1 MMTSQHK
8 LFSCFFP
15 NDEATHR
22 LFCFPCAGGDVT
34 MFRDWYQYLPDTE
47 VWCANLPGR
56 GVLTSMPYP
65 DSFAGL
71 IQPFIAELS
80 NDFADRP
87 IMLLG
92 HSFGALLA
100 YALAIDMQRN
110 NVPADALLVCARRGP
125 ERKGR
130 YDFSAMSD
138 QQVLDKLIE
147 MNSIPDEL
155 MQSEELLSFY
165 LQVIIRDLVLNETI
179 VSTDQP
185 LAIPLYIYAGQQDA
199 VVSPEDIA
207 AWQTVT
213 TGTVV
218 QRDFPGDHLFIMKNR
233 EPFLDQLSLDIDEIQ
248 GIED

>member
-1 MMTSQHK
+1 MKTSQNK

-56 GVLTSMPYP
+56 GVLSSTPYP
-65 DSFAGL
+65 ENFADL
-71 IQPFIAELS
+71 IHPILAELS
-80 NDFADRP
+80 KDFTDKP

-92 HSFGALLA
+92 HSFGALVA
-100 YALAIDMQRN
+100 YALALDLQRN
-110 NVPADALLVCARRGP
+110 NEPVEALLVCARRGP

-138 QQVLDKLIE
+138 EQVLGKLIE

-165 LQVIIRDLVLNETI
+165 LKVIIRDLVLNETI
-179 VSTDQP
+179 VSTGQP
-185 LAIPLYIYAGQQDA
+185 LSVPLYIYAGAEDA
-199 VVSPEDIA
+199 VVSLEDIA

-213 TGTVV
+213 TGAVV
-218 QRDFPGDHLFIMKNR
+218 QRDFAGDHLFIVKNR
-233 EPFLDQLSLDIDEIQ
+233 EPFLDQLSLDIDAIQ
-248 GIED
+248 GIEA